1 MNRRIV
7 KLYPILL
14 ISLCGIPS
22 ASAADLKQTLARVDQ
37 SASGFR
43 GLTAK
48 IKKTDYTAVIKES
61 TEESGR
67 ITMRRP
73 KPRDL
78 KMLAEFSAPE
88 ERAVAFDGRKV
99 QIYYPR
105 ILTVQEYDLGKQSS
119 LVDQFLVLGFGSTSA
134 ELLKTYDIKLN
145 GEEAVNGVKC
155 DRLELVPK
163 SEEARQH
170 VRRIE
175 IWVSVQ
181 DGLTQQ
187 QKIHQPSRD
196 YKLITYSEIKVN
208 PPLTDDSVRLKLP
221 KGVKKET
228 PQK

>member
-1 MNRRIV
+1 MKR
-7 KLYPILL
+7 LSLLPIAL
-14 ISLCGIPS
+14 S
-22 ASAADLKQTLARVDQ
+22 AVLNAGAADLKQTLARIDQ

-43 GLTAK
+43 SLTAK
-48 IKKTDYTAVIKES
+48 IRKTDYTAVIKES
-61 TEESGR
+61 AEETGR
-67 ITMRRP
+67 ITMRRSR
-73 KPRDL
+73 PRDL

-119 LVDQFLVLGFGSTSA
+119 LIDQFLVLGFGSTSA
-134 ELLKTYDIKLN
+134 ELLKTYDIRWT
-145 GEEAVNGVKC
+145 GEETVNHVKC
-155 DRLELVPK
+155 DRLELTPK
-163 SEEARQH
+163 SDEARQH

-181 DGLTQQ
+181 DGITQQ

-196 YKLITYSEIKVN
+196 FKLIAYSEIKLN
-208 PPLTDDSVRLKLP
+208 PPLTDDSLRLKLP